1 MTLRNNEIITSLA
14 RAIDWSTNAMW
25 SKGITESETM
35 QRLAIKNIDTAL
47 ENIAEAEKL
56 LNEIKQELLN
66 R

>member
-14 RAIDWSTNAMW
+14 RAIDWSTNAIW
-25 SKGITESETM
+25 AKGFESDTM
-35 QRLAIKNIDTAL
+35 QELAIKNINTAL

-56 LNEIKQELLN
+56 LKEIKQELQN

>member
-14 RAIDWSTNAMW
+14 RAIDWSTNAIW
-25 SKGITESETM
+25 SKEFESDTM
-35 QRLAIKNIDTAL
+35 QQLAIKNINTAL

>member
-14 RAIDWSTNAMW
+14 RAIDWSTNAIW
-25 SKGITESETM
+25 SKGFESDTM
-35 QRLAIKNIDTAL
+35 QELAIKNINTAL

-56 LNEIKQELLN
+56 LKEIKQELQN